1 MSYGISV
8 YCCDLERF
16 AQMLH
21 LDRIDETEAWLK
33 REGMRDDDRAH
44 ILAFIRGQPLKP
56 SHATHHAFERMIERL
71 GRPLPNGFVS
81 PIAHAVFAKV
91 DACLANSKLPSALT
105 ALCFGGSPT
114 GLSITGDN
122 DPGVGVWSAER
133 VSAAQRCFDERG
145 LPETSDP
152 DVEGV
157 LTDISDW
164 LEVAALR
171 REGVVG
177 YYY

>member
-21 LDRIDETEAWLK
+21 PGRIADTEAWLK
-33 REGMRDDDRAH
+33 REGMRNDDRAH
-44 ILAFIRGQPLKP
+44 ILGFVRGQPLKP
-56 SHATHHAFERMIERL
+56 SHATHHALERMIERL
-71 GRPLPNGFVS
+71 GRPLPNAFVS
-81 PIAHAVFAKV
+81 PIAHATFAKV
-91 DACLANSKLPSALT
+91 DGYLGIAKLPIALT
-105 ALCFGGSPT
+105 ALCFGGSPS

-133 VSAAQRCFDERG
+133 VATAQRHIEEQGF
-145 LPETSDP
+145 PETVDSE
-152 DVEGV
+152 VEEI
-157 LTDISDW
+157 LTDISEW
-164 LEVAALR
+164 LEIASLR
-171 REGVVG
+171 RESIVG